1 MIGDAVPF
9 RRQHAAERGH
19 RPGDTDARNSSGWES
34 RSSPASKRRLQKI
47 TLIVIRS
54 PHTQNDKNFCGGR
67 SMPRLYSGKR
77 VSSCVH
83 THTNLLYALCSG
95 QESKI
100 RPHNVHR
107 RRADSREV
115 SSAGHMQRAS
125 SAADTGSNLII
136 MRVSPASQHLPCS
149 LAPAHPCLPWN
160 PLIRSWRA
168 PHPPFPSTRRSSPD
182 SPR

>member
-19 RPGDTDARNSSGWES
+19 RPGDADARNSSGWES
-34 RSSPASKRRLQKI
+34 RSSPASKRRLQKN

-83 THTNLLYALCSG
+83 THTNSSYMHCV
-95 QESKI
+95 Q
-100 RPHNVHR
+100 V
-107 RRADSREV
+107 RRAKSDLTTCTDAV
-115 SSAGHMQRAS
+115 PIAGRFRPQATCNARLLQP
-125 SAADTGSNLII
+125 T
-136 MRVSPASQHLPCS
+136 
-149 LAPAHPCLPWN
+149 LAPISSSCVFRQLSNICLAPSHPHIPAREPSHSLWKR
-160 PLIRSWRA
+160 LIR
-168 PHPPFPSTRRSSPD
+168 FPSTRRSSPD